1 MMDGGF
7 QFGDAFAGI
16 GADHI
21 DVFGIDT
28 GIDQQIAAT
37 LDIAFTQIR
46 FGDHP
51 DGGDVIGV
59 NEVRRYGILRIDAGI
74 DQDHQSGIHGDIDG
88 LT

>member
-21 DVFGIDT
+21 DVFGIDA
-28 GIDQQIAAT
+28 GIDQQISAA
-37 LDIAFTQIR
+37 LNIAFTQIS

-51 DGGDVIGV
+51 NGGDVIGMYK
-59 NEVRRYGILRIDAGI
+59 VRRHGILRIDAGI